1 MGETRDLDVTSEVV
15 PVPSKLMIFIIWLHI
30 PLNDVD
36 PGNYDMLFLMYTT
49 LKDDQI
55 ICNENIGFLSLKFPF
70 F

>member
-15 PVPSKLMIFIIWLHI
+15 PVRSKLMIFIIWLHI

-36 PGNYDMLFLMYTT
+36 PGNYDMLFLMYAT
-49 LKDDQI
+49 LKDDQVLS
-55 ICNENIGFLSLKFPF
+55 NENIGFLSLKFPF